1 MLDYLRTETF
11 ALREDNS
18 QLRDEIAEMDYSK
31 KELWAHVESCKAA
44 AASSRLQIAQLTK
57 ANAQLAN
64 EVSEYKHEISALRKD
79 MRNLDMDRVEE
90 LAAVQSDYDQVI
102 KECDLAV
109 AAMQKTME
117 KNIRHSER
125 EKKVLKE
132 KIVGLEEM
140 HKADKLR
147 LKDELK
153 HTQDSHHEY
162 LVKLMDV
169 LDTTH
174 AAHEEEIARIIE
186 ELNAVKEEKDTLI
199 NKLQREV
206 ATLRKSRKSDSVT
219 MGSDTR
225 TREREMVSSRK
236 EMEKN
241 LQAREERSQK
251 FFEVALSLETML
263 NQCGATSNKQGRG
276 STGSS
281 SNKSSGPSEEDIM
294 CMKQMVRFLGDMY
307 SLEEALHAQLDSDL
321 FAKLDECLMGP
332 KSVIA
337 ELESRVG
344 SMEQENRA
352 LRQQVLEVPPCRRC
366 EARDQRRRER
376 ANSGGGGSPSGG
388 RSRSR
393 KRYGREGRK
402 K

>member
-1 MLDYLRTETF
+1 MLDYLRTEIF
-11 ALREDNS
+11 ALREANS
-18 QLRDEIAEMDYSK
+18 ELRDEIAEMDQDK
-31 KELWAHVESCKAA
+31 RELWSHAESAEAA

-57 ANAQLAN
+57 INAQLAN
-64 EVSEYKHEISALRKD
+64 EVSEYKHEMFALRKD
-79 MRNLDMDRVEE
+79 MRNSEMDRVEE
-90 LAAVQSDYDQVI
+90 LAAIQSNHDEVL
-102 KECDLAV
+102 KERDLAV

-117 KNIRHSER
+117 KSIRYSER
-125 EKKVLKE
+125 EKKFLKE

-140 HKADKLR
+140 HKADRLR
-147 LKDELK
+147 LKEELK
-153 HTQDSHHEY
+153 RTQDSHHEY

-206 ATLRKSRKSDSVT
+206 ETLRKSRKSDVPA
-219 MGSDTR
+219 MGDDVR
-225 TREREMVSSRK
+225 KREREMVSSRK

-241 LQAREERSQK
+241 LRAREERSQN

-263 NQCGATSNKQGRG
+263 SQGGVKSDKQRRN
-276 STGSS
+276 S
-281 SNKSSGPSEEDIM
+281 KSSGPSEEDIM

-307 SLEEALHAQLDSDL
+307 SLEETLHAQLDRDL

-352 LRQQVLEVPPCRRC
+352 LRQQVFELSPCRRC

-376 ANSGGGGSPSGG
+376 DDGGGGGSHSGD
-388 RSRSR
+388 RSHSR
-393 KRYGREGRK
+393 KSHRREGRK
-402 K
+402 KGMG